1 MSTSSNRRSAGG
13 HDPKVIAMLSYV
25 TILGWIAAVVL
36 NNPKSRLASFHIR
49 QSLGLMLVFAAANV
63 VMMVPILG
71 WIIAV
76 PVLIGCFVLWVIG
89 FVAALNGET
98 RRVPYLGDQ
107 FQEWF
112 DGF

>member
-1 MSTSSNRRSAGG
+1 MPTSSNQRTTGG
-13 HDPKVIAMLSYV
+13 YDPKIIALLSYV
-25 TILGWIAAVVL
+25 TILGWIAALVL

-49 QSLGLMLVFAAANV
+49 QSLGLLLVFAAANV
-63 VMMVPILG
+63 VMMIPILG

-89 FVAALNGET
+89 FIAALNGQMRT
-98 RRVPYLGDQ
+98 VPYLGAQ